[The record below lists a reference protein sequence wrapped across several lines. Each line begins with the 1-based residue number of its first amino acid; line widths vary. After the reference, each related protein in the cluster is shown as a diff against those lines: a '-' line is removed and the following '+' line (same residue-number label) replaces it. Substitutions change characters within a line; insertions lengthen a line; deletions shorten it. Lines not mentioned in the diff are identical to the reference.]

1 MVAVAA
7 SSTCDDLDNLS
18 TTYKKISKLQ
28 EKIELMINDRI
39 ANKQARKQLQKELE
53 MVKNSYSRE
62 MTKALR
68 PIMMLCRP
76 IDTWFGERLVNLP

>member
-28 EKIELMINDRI
+28 EKIEMMINDRI

-53 MVKNSYSRE
+53 KVKNSYSRE

-68 PIMMLCRP
+68 PIMMLRRP